1 MAAIA
6 NQSIGTPEAQAP
18 GVPEYMLFDDDVN
31 LETKIPSDFKKT
43 FTNITGNTK
52 LKRR

>member
-18 GVPEYMLFDDDVN
+18 GVPEYMLFNDDVN
-31 LETKIPSDFKKT
+31 LETKDTIR
-43 FTNITGNTK
+43 FTKNV
-52 LKRR
+52 